1 MGTRTDGADDLF
13 RLRCSE
19 DKDDMLRRLL
29 HHLQQGVSAGGGNH
43 VSLIDDEDAVARFRR
58 RIVGA
63 VTQLTHVLHTVMGG
77 SVQLSNVEVARPTGG
92 ERNTGITHTTRRGRG
107 ALLAVQGAGHD
118 ARRGSLSAATRAG
131 KEVRMINAPRVK
143 GGGQRR
149 GDLLL
154 AHHFR
159 ERCWT
164 IFPVKSHG

>member
-1 MGTRTDGADDLF
+1 M
-13 RLRCSE
+13 
-19 DKDDMLRRLL
+19 
-29 HHLQQGVSAGGGNH
+29 
-43 VSLIDDEDAVARFRR
+43 SLIDDEDTVPRFRR
-58 RIVGA
+58 GIVRA
-63 VTQLTHVLHTVMGG
+63 VTQLTHVLHTVVGG
-77 SVQLSNVEVARPTGG
+77 GVQLSNVKVSRPTGSQG
-92 ERNTGITHTTRRGRG
+92 HAGIAHTTRRGRG

-118 ARRGSLSAATRAG
+118 ARRGGLSAATRAG
-131 KEVRMINAPRVK
+131 KEVRMVNAPRIK